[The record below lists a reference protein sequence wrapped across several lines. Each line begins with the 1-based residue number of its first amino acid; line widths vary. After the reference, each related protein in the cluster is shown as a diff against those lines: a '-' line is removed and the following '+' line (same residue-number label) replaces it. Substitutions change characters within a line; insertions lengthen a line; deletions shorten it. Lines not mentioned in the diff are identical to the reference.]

1 MPAFD
6 YVALTAAGAR
16 RRGVTEADSEAQ
28 ARARLREQGLVP
40 LEIRTARHSVGP
52 TAGQGSL
59 FRRGPNLSGDQV
71 VLFTRLL
78 GTLLNSGLPLDD
90 ALTGLAKQASNADFQ
105 RIALDVR
112 ARVLEGQGL
121 AVGLDQFP
129 RAFPAVYRATI
140 AAGAQTRHLPAV
152 LNRLADFME
161 ERQAMRQR
169 LRLALIYPV
178 VLSVVAFAVVIGLL
192 TFVVPEVVKVFE
204 QMERELPPLTRYLIA
219 TGDFLRAYGLVLL
232 AALLVAGWSVT
243 ALLRKPAVRLVADR
257 LLLRLP
263 IAAGLIQDADSA
275 RFARTLSILLGSG
288 LSMLEALHIA
298 LAAIANHATRIEVE
312 GAIERVR
319 EGASLSQSLAR
330 VTGLRPLL
338 AHLVA
343 NGEQSGELP
352 RMLDSSAEAHERGL
366 QTRLAIAL
374 GLAEPALILIMGSVV
389 LVIVLAIL
397 LPIFDMNR
405 LT

>member
-16 RRGVTEADSEAQ
+16 RRGVTEADSEHQ
-28 ARARLREQGLVP
+28 ARARLREQGLLP
-40 LEIRTARHSVGP
+40 LEIRTARRSAAG
-52 TAGQGSL
+52 TAPQSSL
-59 FRRGPNLSGDQV
+59 FGRGPHLSGDQV

-90 ALTGLAKQASNADFQ
+90 ALTGLAKQATDANFK

-121 AVGLDQFP
+121 AAGLDQFP

-152 LNRLADFME
+152 LTRLADFME

-169 LRLALIYPV
+169 LRLALIYPL
-178 VLSVVAFAVVIGLL
+178 VLSVVATAVVIGLL
-192 TFVVPEVVKVFE
+192 TFVVPEVVKVFD

-219 TGDFLRAYGLVLL
+219 TGDFLRAYGVFLA
-232 AALLVAGWSVT
+232 AALLAGAWAVV
-243 ALLRKPAVRLVADR
+243 ALLRRPALRFAADR

-288 LSMLEALHIA
+288 LNMIEALRIA
-298 LAAIANHATRIEVE
+298 QAAVANRATRREVE
-312 GAIERVR
+312 AATERVR
-319 EGASLSQSLAR
+319 EGAALSQSLGR

-366 QTRLAIAL
+366 QTRLAVAL
-374 GLAEPALILIMGSVV
+374 GLAEPALILLMGSIV

-405 LT
+405 LS

>member
-1 MPAFD
+1 MPAYD
-6 YVALTAAGAR
+6 YLALTASGAR

-28 ARARLREQGLVP
+28 ARARLREQGLMP
-40 LEIRTARHSVGP
+40 LEIRTARQSAGP
-52 TAGQGSL
+52 AGPGSL
-59 FRRGPNLSGDQV
+59 LRRSPHLSGDQV

-90 ALTGLAKQASNADFQ
+90 ALTGLAKQASNNDFQ
-105 RIALDVR
+105 RIALDIR

-169 LRLALIYPV
+169 LRLALIYPL
-178 VLSVVAFAVVIGLL
+178 VLSVVALAVVIGLL

-219 TGDFLRAYGLVLL
+219 TGDFLRVYGLVLL
-232 AALLVAGWSVT
+232 AALLVAGWTVVT
-243 ALLRKPAVRLVADR
+243 LLRRPALRLLADR

-288 LSMLEALHIA
+288 LPMLEALHIA
-298 LAAIANHATRIEVE
+298 LAAVANRATRIEVE
-312 GAIERVR
+312 AAIERVR

-330 VTGLRPLL
+330 VSGLRPLL